1 MKKLLRKETFFI
13 FAVLGVVGIYFY
25 IRLRHLTLLPIFAD
39 EAIYVRWAQVMKFEP
54 TLRFLPLSDGK
65 QPLFMWSLIPFFKIF
80 SDPLYIGRFVSV
92 LTGFG
97 TLIGTFLATQ
107 ILFKD
112 KKVSLIA
119 AFIYALTPFSVFFD
133 RMALVDSMLAMFGVW
148 VFLGTIFV
156 AKKLRLDAAMITGFF
171 LGGALLTKSPALFFV
186 LMLPSLVLFVPLVKK
201 GKFTKKAMPFV
212 KFGGSLLVILAIG
225 YGMYNILRLGPNF
238 QLLGQRNQDYVYSL
252 NHILTSPL
260 DPFKGYLERTFSY
273 FWLMGPSVFLILS
286 LLGFLLNIRKQFKEI
301 LVLTI
306 WAVGPILIVCEYTQ
320 VLTAR
325 YVLFTVPFFA
335 ILAASSFL
343 IKKEL
348 LAIKKFLVIGLLIFV
363 AHAFYIDNLFVT
375 DIEAAPL
382 PRTERSGY
390 LEEWTAGTGIK
401 ETADL
406 ILEEHRNNPDEQ
418 IIVGTEGYFGTL
430 PDGLEIYLN
439 QIPNVTVVGVGL
451 GHEEVPKKLLNAKA
465 AGDKTYYV
473 FNNTRFFGKE
483 EKLGMDLIAAYPKAV
498 QPNGK
503 RETLLFYEISK
514 DALSLNPKAQ

>member
-1 MKKLLRKETFFI
+1 MKKILRKEIFFI
-13 FAVLGVVGIYFY
+13 LAIVGVVGLYFY
-25 IRLRHLTLLPIFAD
+25 LRLRHLTLLPVFAD

-65 QPLFMWSLIPFFKIF
+65 QPLYMWVLIPFFKIF
-80 SDPLYIGRFVSV
+80 TDPLYIGRFVSV

-97 TLIGTFLATQ
+97 TLVGTFLATQ
-107 ILFKD
+107 LLFSN

-119 AFIYALTPFSVFFD
+119 AFFYALTPFSVFFD

-148 VFLGTIFV
+148 VFLGTLFV
-156 AKKLRLDAAMITGFF
+156 AKKLRLDAALITGFF

-186 LMLPSLVLFVPLVKK
+186 LMLPSLALFVPLVKR
-201 GKFTKKAMPFV
+201 GKFTKRAFPFV
-212 KFGGSLLVILAIG
+212 KFVGLLLVILVIG

-260 DPFKGYLERTFSY
+260 DPFKGYMERSFNY
-273 FWLMGPSVFLILS
+273 FWLMGPSVFIILS
-286 LLGFLLNIRKQFKEI
+286 LIGFLLNIKKKFRQTI
-301 LVLTI
+301 VLAI
-306 WAVGPILIVCEYTQ
+306 WAMGPLLIVCEYTQ

-325 YVLFTVPFFA
+325 YILFTVPFFV

-343 IKKEL
+343 TKSLITKKL
-348 LAIKKFLVIGLLIFV
+348 LVIGLLFFV
-363 AHAFYIDNLFVT
+363 AHAFYIDNLLVT
-375 DIEAAPL
+375 NIDAAQL

-406 ILEEHRNNPDEQ
+406 ILQEHQQNPDEK

-439 QIPNVTVVGVGL
+439 QIPNVTVIGVGL
-451 GHEEVPKKLLNAKA
+451 GHSEVPKKLLDAKA
-465 AGDKTYYV
+465 AGNKTYYV
-473 FNNTRFFGKE
+473 FNNIRFYGKE
-483 EKLGMDLIAAYPKAV
+483 DELGMKLVAAYPKAV

-503 RETLLFYEISK
+503 RQTLLFYEITK
-514 DALSLNPKAQ
+514 DALSLNPEAQ